1 MAPQHDANNDH
12 IITSQPTEIDQL
24 LEPVHDRKLYPIK
37 TSRHAQIIRPLIVAI
52 AAVTAVM
59 LLSTVYAELKHRGVP
74 PKKNDQTYMP
84 RKQINV
90 LNGMTISKVNEE
102 FSKKKIHLV
111 QTQEKKSSSTGKWQ
125 KMTVCTSQ
133 LMIMRHCEK
142 EKKVKVDGGLD
153 KTTDTTDMFG
163 NRHCSKKGL
172 ARSEYISTLFADP
185 EQYNASLYGNEN
197 EAEAWIKPQFSPPL
211 KLYALSESRYKRPAK
226 HHKNFREIETVTPT
240 ARKFHLDV
248 DERFG
253 DRDEGDLAMD
263 FFQTLSQSAAKSVDS
278 ALTMKMTLN
287 ATEPYAAEE
296 SRDICNGMVVVNWKH
311 SRIANLSAALGCGKE
326 QGCPQKYHGKDF
338 DVVWL
343 LTFQYS
349 IKMGSESKK
358 SHSRHY
364 LKNSPISV
372 NGGWKVSAQ
381 LVNEG
386 FTS

>member
-1 MAPQHDANNDH
+1 M
-12 IITSQPTEIDQL
+12 
-24 LEPVHDRKLYPIK
+24 
-37 TSRHAQIIRPLIVAI
+37 
-52 AAVTAVM
+52 
-59 LLSTVYAELKHRGVP
+59 
-74 PKKNDQTYMP
+74 
-84 RKQINV
+84 
-90 LNGMTISKVNEE
+90 
-102 FSKKKIHLV
+102 
-111 QTQEKKSSSTGKWQ
+111 
-125 KMTVCTSQ
+125 
-133 LMIMRHCEK
+133 
-142 EKKVKVDGGLD
+142 
-153 KTTDTTDMFG
+153 
-163 NRHCSKKGL
+163 
-172 ARSEYISTLFADP
+172 
-185 EQYNASLYGNEN
+185 
-197 EAEAWIKPQFSPPL
+197 
-211 KLYALSESRYKRPAK
+211 
-226 HHKNFREIETVTPT
+226 TPT

-338 DVVWL
+338 DGVWL

-372 NGGWKVSAQ
+372 NGGWKVSSAQ

-386 FTS
+386 FTSDDNNV